1 MSAKNVPVWK
11 WVQALANVKDVGC
24 TEKLD
29 NNLKFSKNAASF
41 SRMKEAEARLKSVI
55 E

>member
-11 WVQALANVKDVGC
+11 WVQGLANVKDVGC
-24 TEKLD
+24 AEKLD
-29 NNLKFSKNAASF
+29 NNLKFSQL